1 MKNIKFL
8 FKIINNLISG
18 VKLALAAGE
27 GIFIFGFSDENGCQE
42 TINFNDWIKIK
53 ISPGGIP
60 GWLRLSTE
68 LVCQYRD

>member
-53 ISPGGIP
+53 ISPGG
-60 GWLRLSTE
+60 
-68 LVCQYRD
+68 YRAG